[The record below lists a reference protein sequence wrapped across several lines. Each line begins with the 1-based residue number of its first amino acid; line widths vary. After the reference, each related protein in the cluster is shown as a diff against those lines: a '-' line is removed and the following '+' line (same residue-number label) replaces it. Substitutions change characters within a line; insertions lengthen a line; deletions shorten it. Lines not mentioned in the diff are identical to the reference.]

1 MTQGSIYGVGIDNGA
16 HLQGVVTKQY
26 KTINATA
33 PLSKAC
39 RENSKPCV
47 TGARVYRGNWSPQ
60 KQQRRSL
67 IWFKKLQLALHIR
80 GTCQGNCMGSQHC
93 IYVDFIY
100 KKMVNVVSSVTAS
113 FKIKALGF

>member
-47 TGARVYRGNWSPQ
+47 TGARVYRGN
-60 KQQRRSL
+60 
-67 IWFKKLQLALHIR
+67 
-80 GTCQGNCMGSQHC
+80 
-93 IYVDFIY
+93 
-100 KKMVNVVSSVTAS
+100 
-113 FKIKALGF
+113 